1 MSLFKNKFI
10 AHRGLHKN
18 RVVPENSL
26 LAFKKAIEKNY
37 AIEFDINIT
46 KDNQIV
52 IFHDENL
59 KRLCDR
65 KEKIEEVEL
74 SFLNNLRL
82 YETDEKIPL
91 LDELLSLINGQIPLI
106 IEIKKHQNIGFLENI
121 LVKKLEKYEGNYF
134 LCSFEKDILVW
145 LKKNSS
151 NKNRGLIFESV
162 PKRVKKYETIL
173 FLYRYFKTKPN
184 FVSLEDKLISSSI
197 FNFCKKRNLEVIVWT
212 IKNEKSFK
220 KIENRVSAVIFEN
233 FII

>member
-82 YETDEKIPL
+82 YETDEKIL
-91 LDELLSLINGQIPLI
+91 LFDELLSLINEQIHLI
-106 IEIKKHQNIGFLENI
+106 IEIKK
-121 LVKKLEKYEGNYF
+121 
-134 LCSFEKDILVW
+134 
-145 LKKNSS
+145 
-151 NKNRGLIFESV
+151 IF
-162 PKRVKKYETIL
+162 
-173 FLYRYFKTKPN
+173 
-184 FVSLEDKLISSSI
+184 
-197 FNFCKKRNLEVIVWT
+197 
-212 IKNEKSFK
+212 
-220 KIENRVSAVIFEN
+220 
-233 FII
+233 